1 MFDPPVLKET
11 MKLED
16 DEQKV
21 YTLVF
26 PKKSVG
32 IYFNLTCI
40 PLLR

>member
-1 MFDPPVLKET
+1 MFDLSVLKET

-26 PKKSVG
+26 PKKSVSV
-32 IYFNLTCI
+32 YFHLTCI